1 MKTKKEPLMKKF
13 IIFMFISFIM
23 FGCAKTD
30 NSKVLATIDD
40 EKITI
45 NEFNKELD
53 KIPINMKMMVAT
65 QTGKKNYLEKI
76 IMKKLLLKEA
86 KKENIEKEADFQ
98 ERLKEIKEQLLIESL
113 LKKKINVDAQITEA
127 DLKEYYEKNK
137 ESFKREREIN
147 TRHILLNTAEEAR
160 QIKEKIAKGEDFAE
174 LAKRYSIDPSA
185 KANGGEIGFHPKGT
199 LLPEYE
205 AAAFKLTKVGQ
216 VSDIVKTKFGY
227 HIIKLEGIR
236 PPSYVPFEEV
246 KDFIKQKIAQEK
258 QTQAL
263 EKYITNLKSTAKITI
278 NEDLLKDEAQK
289 TTEKNEKVEVRE
301 KTPQSEPK
309 K

>member
-1 MKTKKEPLMKKF
+1 ML
-13 IIFMFISFIM
+13 ISFVL
-23 FGCAKTD
+23 FACGKTD

-65 QTGKKNYLEKI
+65 QSGKKNYLEKI
-76 IMKKLLLKEA
+76 IMKKLLLREA
-86 KKENIEKEADFQ
+86 SKENIEKDSEFQ
-98 ERLKEIKEQLLIESL
+98 ERLKEIKEQLIIESL
-113 LKKKINVDAQITEA
+113 LKKKINVDAQISEA
-127 DLKEYYEKNK
+127 DLKQYYEKNK
-137 ESFKREREIN
+137 ETFKRDREIN
-147 TRHILLNTAEEAR
+147 TRHILLNTEDEAR
-160 QIKEKIAKGEDFAE
+160 QIKEKILKGEDFAE
-174 LAKRYSIDPSA
+174 LARRYSIDPSA
-185 KANGGEIGFHPKGT
+185 KTNGGEIGYHPKGT

-205 AAAFKLTKVGQ
+205 AAAFKLKKVGQ

-278 NEDLLKDEAQK
+278 NEDLLKEEAQK
-289 TTEKNEKVEVRE
+289 TPDKQEKGEGIEKKE
-301 KTPQSEPK
+301 KTPQTETK

>member
-1 MKTKKEPLMKKF
+1 MKK
-13 IIFMFISFIM
+13 IVIFMLISFVL
-23 FGCAKTD
+23 FACGKTD

-65 QTGKKNYLEKI
+65 QSGKKNYLEKI
-76 IMKKLLLKEA
+76 IMKKLLLREA
-86 KKENIEKEADFQ
+86 RKENIEKDSEFQ
-98 ERLKEIKEQLLIESL
+98 ERLKEVKEQLIIESL
-113 LKKKINVDAQITEA
+113 LKKKINVDAQISEE
-127 DLKEYYEKNK
+127 DLKQYYEKNK
-137 ESFKREREIN
+137 ETFKRDREIN
-147 TRHILLNTAEEAR
+147 TRHILLNTENEAR
-160 QIKEKIAKGEDFAE
+160 QIKDKILKGEDFAE
-174 LAKRYSIDPSA
+174 LARRYSIDPSA
-185 KANGGEIGFHPKGT
+185 KATGGEIGFHPKGT

-205 AAAFKLTKVGQ
+205 EAAFKLKKVGQ

-236 PPSYVPFEEV
+236 PPSYVPYEEV

-258 QTQAL
+258 QAQAL

-278 NEDLLKDEAQK
+278 NEDLLKEETQK
-289 TTEKNEKVEVRE
+289 VPDKQEKTEVEKKE
-301 KTPQSEPK
+301 KTPQTETK

>member
-1 MKTKKEPLMKKF
+1 VLF
-13 IIFMFISFIM
+13 AC
-23 FGCAKTD
+23 GKTD

-65 QTGKKNYLEKI
+65 QSGKKNYLEKI
-76 IMKKLLLKEA
+76 IMKKLLLREA
-86 KKENIEKEADFQ
+86 RKENIEKDSEFQ
-98 ERLKEIKEQLLIESL
+98 ERLKEVKEQLIIESL
-113 LKKKINVDAQITEA
+113 LKKKINVDAQISEE
-127 DLKEYYEKNK
+127 DLKQYYEKNK
-137 ESFKREREIN
+137 ETFKRDREIN
-147 TRHILLNTAEEAR
+147 TRHILLNTENEAR
-160 QIKEKIAKGEDFAE
+160 QIKDKILKGEDFAE
-174 LAKRYSIDPSA
+174 LARRYSIDPSA
-185 KANGGEIGFHPKGT
+185 KATGGEIGFHPKGT

-205 AAAFKLTKVGQ
+205 EAAFKLKKVGQ

-236 PPSYVPFEEV
+236 PPSYVPYEEV

-258 QTQAL
+258 QAQAL

-278 NEDLLKDEAQK
+278 NEDLLKEETQK
-289 TTEKNEKVEVRE
+289 VPDKQEKTEVEKKE
-301 KTPQSEPK
+301 KTPQAETK

>member
-1 MKTKKEPLMKKF
+1 MKNIVVFVL
-13 IIFMFISFIM
+13 ISFVL
-23 FGCAKTD
+23 FGCGKTD
-30 NSKVLATIDD
+30 NSKVLATIDG

-65 QTGKKNYLEKI
+65 QSGKKNYLEKI
-76 IMKKLLLKEA
+76 IMKKLLLREA
-86 KKENIEKEADFQ
+86 KKEDIEKNPEFQ
-98 ERLKEIKEQLLIESL
+98 ERLKDIKEQLVIEFL
-113 LKKKINVDAQITEA
+113 LKKKINVDAQITED
-127 DLKEYYEKNK
+127 DLKQYYEKNK
-137 ESFKREREIN
+137 EAFKRDREIN
-147 TRHILLNTAEEAR
+147 TRHILVNTEDEAR
-160 QIKEKIAKGEDFAE
+160 QIKEKISKGEDFAE
-174 LAKRYSIDPSA
+174 LAKKYSIDPSA

-205 AAAFKLTKVGQ
+205 AAAFKLNKVGQ
-216 VSDIVKTKFGY
+216 ISDIVKTKFGY

-236 PPSYVPFEEV
+236 PPSYMPYEEV
-246 KDFIKQKIAQEK
+246 KDYIKQKIAQEK

-278 NEDLLKDEAQK
+278 NEDLLKDETQK
-289 TTEKNEKVEVRE
+289 APDKQE
-301 KTPQSEPK
+301 KTEGVEKKENTPQAGTK

>member
-1 MKTKKEPLMKKF
+1 MKK
-13 IIFMFISFIM
+13 IVIFMLISFVL
-23 FGCAKTD
+23 FACGKTD

-65 QTGKKNYLEKI
+65 QSGKKNYLEKI
-76 IMKKLLLKEA
+76 IMKKLLLREA
-86 KKENIEKEADFQ
+86 RKENIEKDSEFQ
-98 ERLKEIKEQLLIESL
+98 ERLKEVKEQLIIESL
-113 LKKKINVDAQITEA
+113 LKKKINVDAQISEE
-127 DLKEYYEKNK
+127 DLKQYYEKNK
-137 ESFKREREIN
+137 ETFKRDREIN
-147 TRHILLNTAEEAR
+147 TRHILLNTENEAR
-160 QIKEKIAKGEDFAE
+160 QIKDKILKGEDFAE
-174 LAKRYSIDPSA
+174 LARRYSIDPSA
-185 KANGGEIGFHPKGT
+185 KATGGEIGFHPKGT

-205 AAAFKLTKVGQ
+205 EAAFKLKKVGQ

-236 PPSYVPFEEV
+236 PPSYVPYEEV

-258 QTQAL
+258 QAQAL

-278 NEDLLKDEAQK
+278 NEDLLKEETQK
-289 TTEKNEKVEVRE
+289 VPDKQEKTEVEKKE
-301 KTPQSEPK
+301 KTPQAETK

>member
-1 MKTKKEPLMKKF
+1 MKN
-13 IIFMFISFIM
+13 IVIFMLISFVL
-23 FGCAKTD
+23 FACGKTD

-65 QTGKKNYLEKI
+65 QSGKKNYLEKI
-76 IMKKLLLKEA
+76 IMKKLLLREA
-86 KKENIEKEADFQ
+86 SKENIEKDSEFQ
-98 ERLKEIKEQLLIESL
+98 ERLKEIKEQLIIESL
-113 LKKKINVDAQITEA
+113 LKKKINVDAQISEA
-127 DLKEYYEKNK
+127 DLKQYYEKNK
-137 ESFKREREIN
+137 ETFKRDREIN
-147 TRHILLNTAEEAR
+147 TRHILLNTEDEAR
-160 QIKEKIAKGEDFAE
+160 QIKEKILKGEDFAE
-174 LAKRYSIDPSA
+174 LARRYSIDPSA
-185 KANGGEIGFHPKGT
+185 KTNGGEIGYHPKGI

-205 AAAFKLTKVGQ
+205 AAAFKLKKVGQ

-278 NEDLLKDEAQK
+278 NEDLLKEEAQK
-289 TTEKNEKVEVRE
+289 TPDKQEKGEGIEKKE
-301 KTPQSEPK
+301 KTPQTETK

>member
-1 MKTKKEPLMKKF
+1 ML
-13 IIFMFISFIM
+13 ISFVL
-23 FGCAKTD
+23 FACGKTD

-65 QTGKKNYLEKI
+65 QSGKKNYLEKI
-76 IMKKLLLKEA
+76 IMKKLLLREA
-86 KKENIEKEADFQ
+86 SKENIEKDSEFQ
-98 ERLKEIKEQLLIESL
+98 ERLKEIKEQLIIESL
-113 LKKKINVDAQITEA
+113 LKKKINVDAQISEA
-127 DLKEYYEKNK
+127 DLKQYYEKNK
-137 ESFKREREIN
+137 ETFKRDREIN
-147 TRHILLNTAEEAR
+147 TRHILLNTEDEAR
-160 QIKEKIAKGEDFAE
+160 QIKEKILKGEDFAE
-174 LAKRYSIDPSA
+174 LARRYSIDPSA
-185 KANGGEIGFHPKGT
+185 KTNGGEIGYHPKGI

-205 AAAFKLTKVGQ
+205 AAAFKLKKVGQ

-278 NEDLLKDEAQK
+278 NEDLLKEEAQK
-289 TTEKNEKVEVRE
+289 TPDKQEKGEGIEKKE
-301 KTPQSEPK
+301 KTPQTETK

>member
-1 MKTKKEPLMKKF
+1 MKN
-13 IIFMFISFIM
+13 IVIFMLISFVL
-23 FGCAKTD
+23 FACGKTD

-65 QTGKKNYLEKI
+65 QSGKKNYLEKI
-76 IMKKLLLKEA
+76 IMKKLLLREA
-86 KKENIEKEADFQ
+86 SKENIEKDSEFQ
-98 ERLKEIKEQLLIESL
+98 ERLKEIKEQLIIESL
-113 LKKKINVDAQITEA
+113 LKKKINVDAQISEA
-127 DLKEYYEKNK
+127 DLKQYYEKNK
-137 ESFKREREIN
+137 ETFKRDREIN
-147 TRHILLNTAEEAR
+147 TRHILLNTEDEAR
-160 QIKEKIAKGEDFAE
+160 QIKEKILKGEDFAE
-174 LAKRYSIDPSA
+174 LARRYSIDPSA
-185 KANGGEIGFHPKGT
+185 KTNGGEIGYHPKGT

-205 AAAFKLTKVGQ
+205 AAAFKLKKVGQ

-278 NEDLLKDEAQK
+278 NEDLLKEEAQK
-289 TTEKNEKVEVRE
+289 TPDKQEKGEGIEKKE
-301 KTPQSEPK
+301 KTPQTETK

>member
-1 MKTKKEPLMKKF
+1 MKNLL
-13 IIFMFISFIM
+13 IFMFLTFIL

-65 QTGKKNYLEKI
+65 QSGKKNYLEKI

-86 KKENIEKEADFQ
+86 AKENIEKDSEFQ
-98 ERLKEIKEQLLIESL
+98 ERLKEIKEQLIIESL
-113 LKKKINVDAQITEA
+113 LKKKINVDAQITEQ

-137 ESFKREREIN
+137 ESFKRETEIN
-147 TRHILLNTAEEAR
+147 TRHILLNTMDEAR
-160 QIKEKIAKGEDFAE
+160 QIKEKISKGEDFAE
-174 LAKRYSIDPSA
+174 LARRYSIDPSA

-205 AAAFKLTKVGQ
+205 SAAFKLKKVGQ
-216 VSDIVKTKFGY
+216 ISDIVKTKFGY

-236 PPSYVPFEEV
+236 PPSYIPYEEV

-278 NEDLLKDEAQK
+278 NEELLKGETQK
-289 TTEKNEKVEVRE
+289 LPEKQEKVEGMEKKE
-301 KTPQSEPK
+301 KTQKPETK